1 MKLIT
6 MKFTVM
12 VDDKPVSDSGEKI
25 PLDEI
30 TKDLYDHICLWD
42 FNVHGTVEVEEES
55 ITDI

>member
-1 MKLIT
+1 